1 MEHPSHGDAWK
12 HFDRTHPP
20 FASDARN
27 VRLGLCIDGFSPF
40 GNSSTPYSCW
50 PVIITV
56 YNLPPWMC
64 MREPFMF
71 LNMVIPGPK
80 SPGKNIDV
88 FLRPLIDELK
98 ILWTSGVQT
107 YDVCNKQNFNMRA
120 ALLWTISDFS
130 AHAMLSGW
138 STHGWLAYPYCMD
151 MIKSFNLRY
160 GRKASWFDCHRQ
172 FLPLDHPYRKQAYKF
187 YKERIENDQ
196 PPIRFSGEEVHQRV
210 EGLPDITFGKPPS
223 GTQPIDGFGKT
234 HNWVKKCIFWELPY
248 WHTNLIRHNLDVMHI
263 EKNVSDNIFNTVID
277 VKDKTK
283 DNIKTRKDLEL
294 YCSRHEMHLFEGANG
309 KVYKP
314 KASYT
319 LSKTQKK
326 EVCSWA
332 KSLKL
337 PDGHSLSIARGV
349 NEDECK
355 FYGMKSHDCHVF
367 MQRVLPIAFWDLLSK
382 PIWEA
387 LTELGMFFRDI
398 CSTVLWVEHMEQL
411 EMNIVE
417 ILCKFEKIF
426 PPRFFDSMEHLP
438 IHLAYEAKVG
448 GPVQYRWMYPF
459 RGQNDS
465 VEPSVENAFQEGE
478 ASNPQPIFVANNLDE
493 INIILDEE
501 AVEVN
506 SVEFEAL

>member
-1 MEHPSHGDAWK
+1 MTWHANNLCEEGSMEHPSHGDAWK

-27 VRLGLCIDGFSPF
+27 VRLGLCTDGFSPF
-40 GNSSTPYSCW
+40 DNS
-50 PVIITV
+50 
-56 YNLPPWMC
+56 N
-64 MREPFMF
+64 
-71 LNMVIPGPK
+71 
-80 SPGKNIDV
+80 
-88 FLRPLIDELK
+88 
-98 ILWTSGVQT
+98 
-107 YDVCNKQNFNMRA
+107 
-120 ALLWTISDFS
+120 
-130 AHAMLSGW
+130 
-138 STHGWLAYPYCMD
+138 
-151 MIKSFNLRY
+151 
-160 GRKASWFDCHRQ
+160 
-172 FLPLDHPYRKQAYKF
+172 
-187 YKERIENDQ
+187 
-196 PPIRFSGEEVHQRV
+196 
-210 EGLPDITFGKPPS
+210 
-223 GTQPIDGFGKT
+223 
-234 HNWVKKCIFWELPY
+234 
-248 WHTNLIRHNLDVMHI
+248 
-263 EKNVSDNIFNTVID
+263 

-326 EVCSWA
+326 RSVLLA

-355 FYGMKSHDCHVF
+355 FYGMKSHLSCIHAKI
-367 MQRVLPIAFWDLLSK
+367 LPIAFSDLLLK

-411 EMNIVE
+411 ETNIVE

-426 PPRFFDSMEHLP
+426 PLGFSTQWSTCQFIWHMKLK
-438 IHLAYEAKVG
+438 LVG
-448 GPVQYRWMYPF
+448 LYNIDGF
-459 RGQNDS
+459 KS

-478 ASNPQPIFVANNLDE
+478 ASNPQPIFVANNLVE

-501 AVEVN
+501 AEEVN
-506 SVEFEAL
+506 SVEFEALRHAMDSYPTKIGDEEHDEEEEFEEIESEEDSQDDEDHNSSDSDKDDDMEIDD